1 VEKATGAVLTDDED
15 PRITRIELFMRRWR
29 IDEIPQLLNVLKG
42 DMGMAGPRPERPEFV
57 KELEKQIPYYS
68 PIPAQGLPASSV
80 EGLSAISLEGRRS
93 AAAHCSRRTLT
104 RRYHELLH
112 RIASQTP

>member
-1 VEKATGAVLTDDED
+1 MEKATGAVLTDDED

-68 PIPAQGLPASSV
+68 PIPAQGLSASSV
-80 EGLSAISLEGRRS
+80 EGLSAVSLEGRRS
-93 AAAHCSRRTLT
+93 AAAH
-104 RRYHELLH
+104 
-112 RIASQTP
+112 